1 MRRSKPTP
9 ARRYDP
15 RVDELLTTIR
25 IAHHPVD
32 VIAATLELRDRTA
45 NPVRVGGGLFG
56 ARARLHAE
64 DIIEALDGRGMLA
77 RQGVLL

>member
-1 MRRSKPTP
+1 MKRSKPP

-15 RVDELLTTIR
+15 RVDELLDVVRT
-25 IAHHPVD
+25 APHPID

-45 NPVRVGGGLFG
+45 NPVRIGGGLYG

-64 DIIEALDGRGMLA
+64 DIIEALDGRCMLA

>member
-1 MRRSKPTP
+1 MKRPKPRAT
-9 ARRYDP
+9 RRYDP
-15 RVDELLTTIR
+15 RVDELLNVIR
-25 IAHHPVD
+25 AAHHPVD

-45 NPVRVGGGLFG
+45 NPVPIGGGLHG